1 MPAAPAFAAS
11 APVRVATTPA
21 GPATPGANPS
31 AAAPSSVRPT
41 PAPVPASSPGE
52 PLAEGAREAFLAAVK
67 SGKVFFYNAVVA
79 QAYRIEVTAAR
90 ITFTFLPNQK
100 VPRAQCDENR
110 VWLEALGE
118 QVFGRMIP
126 VHVAVADAAAPPPAA
141 SAAMPSAAPPRPA
154 LKSPLAGPSEEDLRQ
169 EALSDPTVQALLEI
183 FPVERTRI
191 EEM

>member
-1 MPAAPAFAAS
+1 M
-11 APVRVATTPA
+11 
-21 GPATPGANPS
+21 
-31 AAAPSSVRPT
+31 
-41 PAPVPASSPGE
+41 
-52 PLAEGAREAFLAAVK
+52 K

-79 QAYRIEVTAAR
+79 QAYRIDVTTAK

-110 VWLEALGE
+110 AWLEALGE

-126 VHVAVADAAAPPPAA
+126 VHVAVADGAAPPPPAA
-141 SAAMPSAAPPRPA
+141 PAAMPSAAPPRPA
-154 LKSPLAGPSEEDLRQ
+154 LESPLAGPSDDDLRR

-183 FPVERTRI
+183 FPVERTKI